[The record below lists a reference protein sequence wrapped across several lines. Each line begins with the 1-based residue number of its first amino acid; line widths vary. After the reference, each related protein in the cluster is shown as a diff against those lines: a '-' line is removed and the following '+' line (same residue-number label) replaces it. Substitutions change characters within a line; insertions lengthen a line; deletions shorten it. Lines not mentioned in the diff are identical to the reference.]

1 MFCLTILINVANDI
15 IRYYLSVSMI
25 CTHIHQLFLKPIA
38 TVVCVS
44 VLIVSGQKTQLQFD
58 LSPEVAREMAVKG
71 TGSDTAGSS
80 LEGSTGIEIPREH
93 KVHLQSFG
101 NQSMYVFSEDT
112 EGKLVA
118 EGKVVQKAEM
128 QPHQNKHYLQLK
140 RFVSIYC
147 VSQYVQRSVCIHVFA
162 TTLPRF
168 ITTCTRNISR
178 SRKSVF

>member
-1 MFCLTILINVANDI
+1 MFCLTILINIANDI
-15 IRYYLSVSMI
+15 IHYHLSVSASTI
-25 CTHIHQLFLKPIA
+25 CTGIHQLLNRH
-38 TVVCVS
+38 TTQWLVCAS
-44 VLIVSGQKTQLQFD
+44 VLLVSGQKTQLQFD

-71 TGSDTAGSS
+71 TSSDTAGSS
-80 LEGSTGIEIPREH
+80 VEGSAGIEIPREH

-128 QPHQNKHYLQLK
+128 QPHQNKHYLELK

-147 VSQYVQRSVCIHVFA
+147 VYQYVQRSVMC
-162 TTLPRF
+162 L
-168 ITTCTRNISR
+168 
-178 SRKSVF
+178 